1 MAAKN
6 ITISKSD
13 LQKLIKA
20 ELKKKLKPAVTKVL
34 QERQREEMLRKQTPE
49 YKEQQYLAAIR
60 QIESLCR

>member
-34 QERQREEMLRKQTPE
+34 QEREREEMLWKQTPE
-49 YKEQQYLAAIR
+49 FKEQQYLTAIR
-60 QIESLCR
+60 RIESLCR